1 MIFKH
6 YLGKT
11 LVKNPFLY
19 TYLVVSNCLFKLF
32 LFFRKKSQSNSNKV
46 SKVLI
51 SNIAHMGDCV
61 IATSVIPIILE
72 KYPKAQIGF
81 LIGSWNKP
89 LLKGHPSVK
98 WIHVLDHPLVDR
110 REGLRPMKIFQFL
123 RSFKKT
129 CLEVKSI
136 HYDVAI
142 DLQPFYPNSVFFLYI
157 SQIPLRIA
165 YTSAGFSSL
174 INKKCVW
181 EYTHEHISKSYKK
194 LFEQMNCNNLKSQ
207 TFKSFL
213 PHLGKNLTSDKTKS
227 SYVIFHPFS
236 GDKSKEWDLEMWQ
249 SLSLKFIELGY
260 KVIITGK
267 GKREKALIDRFFK
280 KPSKVENLCNQLS
293 VESFSNII
301 SGADLVITV
310 DTLAGHLAA
319 AFKVA
324 VVSLHKN
331 FSNACI
337 WRPNFEKSK
346 NIFPKDNA
354 SLKKVSCDEV
364 FNEAKSLLELY

>member
-19 TYLVVSNCLFKLF
+19 TYLVVSNCLFKFF
-32 LFFRKKSQSNSNKV
+32 LFFRKKNQSHLNKV

-72 KYPKAQIGF
+72 KYPEAQIGF
-81 LIGSWNKP
+81 LIGSWSKP
-89 LLKGHPSVK
+89 LLKNHPNIN
-98 WIHVLDHPLVDR
+98 WIHFFDHPLIDR
-110 REGLRPMKIFQFL
+110 REGLRLMKIFHFL
-123 RSFKKT
+123 RSLKKI

-136 HYDVAI
+136 RYDVAI

-157 SQIPLRIA
+157 CQIPLRIA
-165 YTSAGFSSL
+165 YTSAGFPSL

-194 LFEQMNCNNLKSQ
+194 LLEQVNCNHLKSQ

-213 PHLGKNLTSDKTKS
+213 PHLGKNITSGKTKR

-236 GDKSKEWDLEMWQ
+236 GDTSKEWDLEMWQ
-249 SLSLKFIELGY
+249 SLSLKFIERGY

-267 GKREKALIDRFFK
+267 GKHEKTLIDRFFK
-280 KPSKVENLCNQLS
+280 KTSKLENLCNQLS

-301 SGADLVITV
+301 SQADLVVTV

-319 AFKVA
+319 SFKVPI
-324 VVSLHKN
+324 VSLHKN
-331 FSNACI
+331 FSNACM

-354 SLKKVSCDEV
+354 SLKKISCDEV
-364 FNEAKSLLELY
+364 FNAAKSLLGLY